1 MAAKISL
8 DATQQQRLLEGL
20 KELAFM
26 MATTY
31 RRRVTGETGIESHS
45 PTDYE
50 ATSVIEEKIAC
61 YAYPEDRR
69 QKGEYTETVRLK
81 DFLRKKAPEV
91 SKSRVHKV
99 AEVKGVKK

>member
-8 DATQQQRLLEGL
+8 DATQQLKLLEGL

-69 QKGEYTETVRLK
+69 QKGEYTETVRLE
-81 DFLRKKAPEV
+81 DFLGKKAPQV
-91 SKSRVHKV
+91 SKSRTQEV
-99 AEVKGVKK
+99 AK

>member
-26 MATTY
+26 MATAY

-45 PTDYE
+45 PAVYE
-50 ATSVIEEKIAC
+50 ATSVIEEKMAF

-69 QKGEYTETVRLK
+69 QKGEYTETVRLE
-81 DFLRKKAPEV
+81 DFLGKKAPQV
-91 SKSRVHKV
+91 SKSRTQEV
-99 AEVKGVKK
+99 AKE

>member
-26 MATTY
+26 MATAY

-45 PTDYE
+45 PADYE
-50 ATSVIEEKIAC
+50 ATSVIEEKMAFYHI
-61 YAYPEDRR
+61 R
-69 QKGEYTETVRLK
+69 KTVGKRESIPKLS
-81 DFLRKKAPEV
+81 DLRI
-91 SKSRVHKV
+91 S
-99 AEVKGVKK
+99 

>member
-1 MAAKISL
+1 
-8 DATQQQRLLEGL
+8 
-20 KELAFM
+20 M
-26 MATTY
+26 MATAY